1 MDWLGPT
8 NPQNPPNL
16 LEKNPRWIR
25 WRCSLQSKE
34 DTLSSNNGSS
44 KVTVDQLWTYRFVVT
59 SWTRSIADCCSTD
72 LKPAD
77 FENVKDVVLKGDAT
91 CSHQGLSFVS
101 IRLVESLSDLN
112 LGPWLDGSLGH
123 FGENRTQH
131 GIRFWS
137 KLHISHLSLQHLS
150 TWTHFNR
157 LDPDQSGLFKQMV
170 HIMMQLAWVNGY
182 CVFFVFSPAIL

>member
-112 LGPWLDGSLGH
+112 LGPWLDGPLGH

-137 KLHISHLSLQHLS
+137 KLHISHLSPSTLVNLNPFQQTGPRPIRIIQTDGSYHDAACLS
-150 TWTHFNR
+150 
-157 LDPDQSGLFKQMV
+157 
-170 HIMMQLAWVNGY
+170 
-182 CVFFVFSPAIL
+182 